1 LATRTLD
8 GPVLQYAPVA
18 ITRFQ
23 PK

>member
-1 LATRTLD
+1 LATRTPD